1 MLENICEIV
10 QNSGNLPLD
19 REETMFEKILYPTDF
34 SDIAKN
40 ALDFIKTLGDADKKE
55 VIVLHVMDANV
66 IDFSHRYSPELFV
79 IIEEKIKENIKK
91 DLIRI
96 KVSLAEKGFTA
107 RIRLEI
113 GVPFREILRVEQE
126 EDVSVIVIGSHG
138 VSNVKEMLLGSV
150 SEKVIRK
157 AKKPVLVIK
166 R

>member
-1 MLENICEIV
+1 
-10 QNSGNLPLD
+10 
-19 REETMFEKILYPTDF
+19 MFEKILYPTDF
-34 SDIAKN
+34 SDVAKN
-40 ALDFIKTLGDADKKE
+40 ALDFIKTLEDADKKE
-55 VIVLHVMDANV
+55 VIVLHVMDANMM
-66 IDFSHRYSPELFV
+66 DFSSRYAPELFLT
-79 IIEEKIKENIKK
+79 IEEKIKENITK
-91 DLIRI
+91 DLSRI
-96 KVSLAEKGFTA
+96 KVSLAEKGFTV
-107 RIRLEI
+107 RIRLER